1 MKVKLKKLAL
11 LVEILG
17 GIAILISLVFVGIQ
31 LKENTKATRSSTA
44 TATIDTMTNWY
55 VAMGTDEEASKGFYR
70 FLADPESMSKEERI
84 QHIYNFHGLFLAFQ
98 NSFYLSLE
106 GTLDDRIP
114 KSLNQV
120 IYGVKD
126 QPGFNLY
133 WKSRKSIFFEEYR
146 DYVDNLLMSDEL
158 VSDGVY
164 EELNSERIPN
174 NK

>member
-11 LVEILG
+11 LVEVLG
-17 GIAILISLVFVGIQ
+17 GIGILISLVFVGIQ

-55 VAMGTDEEASKGFYR
+55 VTMGTNAETSASFYR
-70 FLADPESMSKEERI
+70 FLEDPESMTKEERL

-98 NSFYLSLE
+98 NSYYLSLE
-106 GTLDDRIP
+106 GTLDERIP

-126 QPGFNLY
+126 QPGFKLY

-146 DYVDNLLMSDEL
+146 GYVDDLLNSTDI

-164 EELNSERIPN
+164 YNENSD
-174 NK
+174 

>member
-1 MKVKLKKLAL
+1 MKVRLKKIAL
-11 LVEILG
+11 LVEVLG

-55 VAMGTDEEASKGFYR
+55 VTMGANAETSASFYR
-70 FLADPESMSKEERI
+70 FLANPESMTKEERI

-98 NSFYLSLE
+98 NSYYLSLE
-106 GTLDDRIP
+106 GTLDERIP

-126 QPGFNLY
+126 QPGFKLY

-146 DYVDNLLMSDEL
+146 EYVDDLLNSTDI

-164 EELNSERIPN
+164 EDENSD
-174 NK
+174 

>member
-1 MKVKLKKLAL
+1 MKIKLKKLAL

-17 GIAILISLVFVGIQ
+17 GLAILISLVFVGIQ

-55 VAMGTDEEASKGFYR
+55 VTMGASEETSKSFYR
-70 FLADPESMSKEERI
+70 FLSNPESMTKEERI

-98 NSFYLSLE
+98 NSYYLSLE
-106 GTLDDRIP
+106 GTLDERIP

-120 IYGVKD
+120 VYGVKD
-126 QPGFNLY
+126 QPGFKLY

-146 DYVDNLLMSDEL
+146 EYIDNLLISEDI

-164 EELNSERIPN
+164 EIIESD
-174 NK
+174 

>member
-1 MKVKLKKLAL
+1 MKFKLKKIAL
-11 LVEILG
+11 LVELLG

-55 VAMGTDEEASKGFYR
+55 VVMGTNGEASASFYR
-70 FLADPESMSKEERI
+70 FLEDPESMTKEERL
-84 QHIYNFHGLFLAFQ
+84 QHIFNFHGLFLAFQ
-98 NSFYLSLE
+98 NSYYLSLE
-106 GTLDDRIP
+106 GTLDKRIP

-126 QPGFNLY
+126 QPGFKLY

-146 DYVDNLLMSDEL
+146 DYVDDLLNSTDI

-164 EELNSERIPN
+164 ADEKSD
-174 NK
+174 